1 VAFNKNG
8 QKATQNDKKVIKH
21 ANVYAHKNMAKS
33 SSHSTRTRKNTKKMV
48 KTFMH
53 MSFMGQ

>member
-1 VAFNKNG
+1 VFNKNG
-8 QKATQNDKKVIKH
+8 QKANQNDKKVMKH
-21 ANVYAHKNMAKS
+21 ANAYAHKNMAKS
-33 SSHSTRTRKNTKKMV
+33 SSHSTRTKKNTKKMV